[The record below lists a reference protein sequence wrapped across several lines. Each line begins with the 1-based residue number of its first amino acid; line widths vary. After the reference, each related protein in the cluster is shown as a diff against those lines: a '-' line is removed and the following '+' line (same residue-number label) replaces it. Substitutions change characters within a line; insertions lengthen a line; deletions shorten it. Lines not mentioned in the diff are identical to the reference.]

1 MACTGKLHVEVEV
14 KSHADKVWESLRD
27 FIYIYP
33 KAFPHDYKSVE
44 VLEGDGIKPGSVR
57 FITYGEGSPLV
68 KVSKERIEVVD
79 VPNKIFCYNVIE
91 GDLLKYYKSF
101 KANVQVV
108 PKEEGSVLKWS
119 CEFEKATDET
129 PDPDAIKDFAI
140 KNFKELDD
148 YIIANN
154 KA

>member
-68 KVSKERIEVVD
+68 KVSK
-79 VPNKIFCYNVIE
+79 K
-91 GDLLKYYKSF
+91 
-101 KANVQVV
+101 
-108 PKEEGSVLKWS
+108 GSK
-119 CEFEKATDET
+119 
-129 PDPDAIKDFAI
+129 
-140 KNFKELDD
+140 
-148 YIIANN
+148 
-154 KA
+154 